1 MQVTFIM
8 LSRNIF
14 HTTPFVRRE
23 KSKKCATFD
32 KNWYAV
38 SFRENDLDYELPD
51 YFVQCIN
58 INGFVER

>member
-1 MQVTFIM
+1 M
-8 LSRNIF
+8 
-14 HTTPFVRRE
+14 TPFVRRE
-23 KSKKCATFD
+23 KSIKCATFD

-38 SFRENDLDYELPD
+38 ISFRENDLDYELPD

>member
-1 MQVTFIM
+1 MFKE
-8 LSRNIF
+8 IF
-14 HTTPFVRRE
+14 LTPFVIRE
-23 KSKKCATFD
+23 KSIKCATFD

-38 SFRENDLDYELPD
+38 ISLRENDLDYELPD

>member
-1 MQVTFIM
+1 M
-8 LSRNIF
+8 
-14 HTTPFVRRE
+14 RRE
-23 KSKKCATFD
+23 KSIKCATFD

-38 SFRENDLDYELPD
+38 ISFRENDLDYELPD

>member
-1 MQVTFIM
+1 M
-8 LSRNIF
+8 
-14 HTTPFVRRE
+14 RRE